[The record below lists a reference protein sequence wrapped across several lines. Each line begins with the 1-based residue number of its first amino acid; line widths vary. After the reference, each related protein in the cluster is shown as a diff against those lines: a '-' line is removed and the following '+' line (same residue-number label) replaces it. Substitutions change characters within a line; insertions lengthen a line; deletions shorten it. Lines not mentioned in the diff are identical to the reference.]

1 MAMSLPGL
9 LYLVGMLSV
18 FIGQRLLDGFD
29 GPQIL
34 FTLLGVGML
43 GISAGLRLHG
53 LKRSKEDGL
62 RFGHRVAL
70 SCVLVGIASLVMYA
84 AVAETVLQ
92 RLALAEETEN
102 RWVGVWSSLW
112 PIVWLLGTIPLLVV
126 DYAIE
131 SSPVMMPVR
140 RVRDLVGHGIV
151 AALAIAIVFP
161 INYIATKRNE
171 RWDLAYFQTTAPGTA
186 TLAIAE
192 SLESPVDIRVF
203 MPPSSEVAQE
213 LRAYFEGLAG
223 PNITIEYI
231 DQAAEPRLAKALSVR
246 DNGVVTFTQGE
257 VVLDDEPLD
266 AKDAKEAKKDDEPDA
281 PKPITRQLKVGTDL
295 EKAKRTLKKL
305 DSEVQTILREL
316 GHGERLAYL
325 TTGHGEAGFDTG
337 GQKVLDLQI
346 TEFKNRLKEL
356 GFKVKSL
363 GAVEGLADKVPDDA
377 DVVLVL
383 GPMTQFRQSEADA
396 LRTYVQSGGALLVA
410 MEPGISRAPD
420 AREGDPLLALVEE
433 LGVKVNDEVLA
444 AEQGIEPVF
453 HNQRD
458 RLNILTN
465 GITHHGSTSTLAQS
479 GRKAVL
485 FTPVATSLEEV
496 EGTENRVT
504 FTIRSLAFVWADLEP
519 IDLEYSA
526 DQGESK
532 SARNLAAA
540 IEGGSE
546 EASWRAII
554 TADASIFSDFGTRNL
569 GNQLFIDDGMNWL
582 IGAEALSGTTEN
594 EEDVKIQHTK
604 EGQTWWFYSTVLG
617 IPLVVLVIGAI
628 RTRVRRGGAR

>member
-1 MAMSLPGL
+1 MSQSGI
-9 LYLVGMLSV
+9 LYLVGMLAV
-18 FIGQRLLDGFD
+18 FIGQRLLDGMD
-29 GPQIL
+29 GQQVV
-34 FTLLGVGML
+34 FTVLGVVLLGL
-43 GISAGLRLHG
+43 AAGLRLRG
-53 LKRSKEDGL
+53 LKRANDDGL

-70 SCVLVGIASLVMYA
+70 SCVLVGMASLVMYA
-84 AVAETVLQ
+84 AVAESVLQ
-92 RLALAEETEN
+92 KLALAEETEN

-151 AALAIAIVFP
+151 AALAIALVFP
-161 INYIATKRNE
+161 INYIASKRNE
-171 RWDLAYFQTTAPGTA
+171 RWDLAYFRTTTPGTA
-186 TLAIAE
+186 TLALAE

-213 LRAYFEGLAG
+213 LRSYFEALAG
-223 PNITIEYI
+223 PNVTVEYI
-231 DQAAEPRLAKALSVR
+231 DQAAEPRLAKELSVR
-246 DNGVVTFTQGE
+246 DNGVVTFTQGA
-257 VVLDDEPLD
+257 VVLDDDPLD
-266 AKDAKEAKKDDEPDA
+266 AKDAKEEKKDGEDEA
-281 PKPITRQLKVGTDL
+281 AKPITRQLKVGTDL

-305 DSEVQTILREL
+305 DSEVQAILREL
-316 GHGERLAYL
+316 GHGERIAYM

-346 TEFKNRLKEL
+346 TEFKEILKRL

-363 GAVEGLADKVPDDA
+363 GAVEGLAEKVPDDA

-383 GPMTQFRQSEADA
+383 GPMTQFRQSEAEA
-396 LRTYVQSGGALLVA
+396 LRTYVESGGSLLVA
-410 MEPGISRAPD
+410 MEPGLSRAPD
-420 AREGDPLLALVEE
+420 ANKDDPLLALVEE
-433 LGVKVNDEVLA
+433 LGVKVNSDVLA

-465 GITHHGSTSTLAQS
+465 GITHHASTSTLAQS

-496 EGTENRVT
+496 EGTANKVT
-504 FTIRSLAFVWADLEP
+504 FTVRSLAFVWEDLEP

-526 DQGESK
+526 GQGESK

-540 IEGGSE
+540 IEGGTE

-554 TADASIFSDFGTRNL
+554 TSDASIFSDFGTRNL
-569 GNQLFIDDGMNWL
+569 GNQLFVEDGMNWL
-582 IGAEALSGTTEN
+582 IGAEALSGTTES

-617 IPLVVLVIGAI
+617 IPLFVVVLGAI
-628 RTRVRRGGAR
+628 RSRIRRGGVR

>member
-1 MAMSLPGL
+1 MSQSGI
-9 LYLVGMLSV
+9 LYLVGMLAV
-18 FIGQRLLDGFD
+18 FIGQRLLDGLD
-29 GPQIL
+29 EQQVL
-34 FTLLGVGML
+34 STLCGVAML
-43 GISAGLRLHG
+43 GIAAGLRLRG
-53 LKRSKEDGL
+53 LKQAREEGL

-84 AVAETVLQ
+84 AVAESVLQ

-140 RVRDLVGHGIV
+140 RVRELVSHGIV
-151 AALAIAIVFP
+151 AALVIAVVFP
-161 INYIATKRNE
+161 INYIASKRNE
-171 RWDLAYFQTTAPGTA
+171 RWDLAYFRTTAPGTA
-186 TLAIAE
+186 TLALAE

-213 LRAYFEGLAG
+213 LRAYFDALAG

-231 DQAAEPRLAKALSVR
+231 DQAAEPRLAKELSVK

-266 AKDAKEAKKDDEPDA
+266 AKKDAKKDKDEDEA
-281 PKPITRQLKVGTDL
+281 DDKPKPITRQLKVGTDL

-316 GHGERLAYL
+316 GHGERIAYL

-346 TEFKNRLKEL
+346 TEFKDILKRL

-363 GAVEGLADKVPDDA
+363 GAVEGLAEKVPDDA

-396 LRTYVQSGGALLVA
+396 LRSYVQSGGSLLVA
-410 MEPGISRAPD
+410 VEPALSRAPD
-420 AREGDPLLALVEE
+420 ANKDDPLLALVEE
-433 LGVKVNDEVLA
+433 LGVKVNSDVLA

-465 GITHHGSTSTLAQS
+465 GITHHASTTSLAQS

-485 FTPVATSLEEV
+485 FTPVATSLDEV

-519 IDLEYSA
+519 IDLEYEA
-526 DQGESK
+526 GQGESK

-540 IEGGSE
+540 IEGGTE
-546 EASWRAII
+546 GAGWRALV
-554 TADASIFSDFGTRNL
+554 TSDASVFSDFGTRNL
-569 GNQLFIDDGMNWL
+569 GNQLFIEDGMNWL

-617 IPLVVLVIGAI
+617 IPLAVIVLGAI
-628 RTRVRRGGAR
+628 RARMRRGGAR